1 MTTAPTTGIDQRLR
15 RHSPRRPQQLR
26 TVTAAIKARRS
37 TGLLVR
43 AVSISALIALC
54 AGCSTA
60 TPGHGVKAAGSAPPA
75 ANIALLDPGNYP
87 RTPRPPLGT
96 VANEGAGRL
105 VEAHRM
111 ATAVIG
117 PWQVDPT
124 LLDIGGE
131 QAPTTALPDL
141 GLLTTLVFGEALKA
155 QAQPHHFVLGFASG
169 RVSVTPAAGQP
180 PTDKPKILDN
190 AVLRFASEQDAA
202 AAAAAMAT
210 TTLAIPRQQTTGP
223 VPAHR
228 LSIAGHRDTRA
239 SVAALGGGFE
249 AVAFTAR
256 GPYVLFQF
264 AGCKDNSADP
274 VAALIAHTLDL
285 QIPAIDH
292 FEPTPVDQL
301 AALPADPT
309 GLLARTVPSADPDI
323 NHAAVYDPVAA
334 LHFRADPPATEK
346 MYDDAGIQHVSV
358 DRTTIYEAIDQTG
371 ALSAAQWL
379 VRMDVPFLR
388 YHSTD
393 GINGLPSARCFDRG
407 PSSPGLATLRYLCIA
422 SIDRYAFKA
431 TSAQEP
437 DVHQVIAAQYLMLEA
452 S

>member
-1 MTTAPTTGIDQRLR
+1 M
-15 RHSPRRPQQLR
+15 
-26 TVTAAIKARRS
+26 
-37 TGLLVR
+37 
-43 AVSISALIALC
+43 
-54 AGCSTA
+54 
-60 TPGHGVKAAGSAPPA
+60 
-75 ANIALLDPGNYP
+75 LDPGNYP

-169 RVSVTPAAGQP
+169 RVSVTPRGRATTNRQTKDPRQRRTTFRQRARRRRGCGRNGHHDPGHTASADNRAGTCPPTEHRRPSRHAGQ
-180 PTDKPKILDN
+180 
-190 AVLRFASEQDAA
+190 RGRS
-202 AAAAAMAT
+202 
-210 TTLAIPRQQTTGP
+210 
-223 VPAHR
+223 
-228 LSIAGHRDTRA
+228 
-239 SVAALGGGFE
+239 LGGGFE